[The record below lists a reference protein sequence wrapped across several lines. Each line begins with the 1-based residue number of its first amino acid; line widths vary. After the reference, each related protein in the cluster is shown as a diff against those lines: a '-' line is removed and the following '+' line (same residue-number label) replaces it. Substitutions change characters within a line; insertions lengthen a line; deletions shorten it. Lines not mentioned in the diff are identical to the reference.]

1 MGRDATTLVSASAQ
15 PLHSAFMDGKR
26 ILRLGVVPTLAGAV
40 ALTGCGSGSTSGTAT
55 SNPPAASGAQ
65 ATAGATS
72 SVMTIT
78 CPTDNTQAFP
88 KVRFVTNVGL
98 ASGAFHRWVWK
109 PYQAGTFQTGAN
121 GRTTALVK
129 AGLASAFAVKQL
141 HDAKNN
147 VMADPAM
154 CKAFAGPITQL
165 TAQLDGLKERISAG
179 DLAAIEGVRSEIDG
193 IKRIGQTNG
202 MTIVDDESANIGI

>member
-1 MGRDATTLVSASAQ
+1 
-15 PLHSAFMDGKR
+15 MDGKR
-26 ILRLGVVPTLAGAV
+26 ILRLGLVPTLAGTV
-40 ALTGCGSGSTSGTAT
+40 ALAGCGSGSSGGTAT
-55 SNPPAASGAQ
+55 SAAPAP
-65 ATAGATS
+65 GATS
-72 SVMTIT
+72 TVMTIT

-98 ASGAFHRWVWK
+98 ATGAFHRWVYK
-109 PYQAGTFQTGAN
+109 PYQAGTFQAGAD

-165 TAQLDGLKERISAG
+165 TAQLDGLKDRISAG
-179 DLAAIEGVRSEIDG
+179 DLAAVEGVRREIDG
-193 IKRIGQTNG
+193 IKRIGQANG
-202 MTIVDDESANIGI
+202 LTIVDNENANIGL